1 MTERPNIALMTEAQK
16 EALIMALWQEL
27 EQIKQENAQ
36 LKQQHAQDQTR
47 LEQLQQQQNQPK
59 KNSHNSSVP
68 PSRDQKA
75 NKPHQT
81 PQRRKASLG
90 RKGGGR
96 ALHPN
101 PDQHVVSLAKVCPH
115 CEGALEPEEQQLKAR
130 YDKIEIPPVRPVV
143 TRVEQYG
150 GTCPHCGDC
159 YVAPVPLGLEPGTPF
174 GRSIETLATYLR
186 YSHAISYERLSALF
200 SEVFGL
206 SISEGALSNLFKER
220 VGSRLGDR
228 TEEILERLRSSR
240 VVMSDETSARVGGRN
255 QWEWVFQNDQVCIHV
270 IRPSRGHGVID
281 EVMDGH
287 RPQVWVS
294 DLYSAQG
301 KHPAEQWQICLAH
314 QLRDLEYAI
323 EAGDKIFARAM
334 KRLLLRAFVL
344 EKRRDRLKES
354 TFARYRRDLSVGLEK
369 VLALEPVQKDGIRL
383 KKRYVKHREHLFL
396 FLDEAS
402 VPATNNASEQALR
415 MSVVFRKVTNG
426 FRSDWGRDLFASV
439 RTVVN
444 TGRRQGMTAFEA
456 IQKALSP
463 LTSFFSPV

>member
-1 MTERPNIALMTEAQK
+1 MSERPNIALMTKSQK
-16 EALIMALWQEL
+16 DTLIMALWEEL
-27 EQIKQENAQ
+27 EQLKQENARY
-36 LKQQHAQDQTR
+36 KAR
-47 LEQLQQQQNQPK
+47 LIELESQPTQPK
-59 KNSHNSSVP
+59 KNSRNSSVP

-75 NKPHQT
+75 NKPAPDQT
-81 PQRRKASLG
+81 RQRRKASFG

-96 ALHPN
+96 GLHPK

-115 CEGALEPEEQQLKAR
+115 CEAALEQEKQQLKAR
-130 YDKIEIPPVRPVV
+130 YDKIEILPVRPVV

-150 GTCPHCGDC
+150 GRCPHCGGC
-159 YVAPVPLGLEPGTPF
+159 YVAPIPVGLEPGTPF

-200 SEVFGL
+200 GEVFGL
-206 SISEGALSNLFKER
+206 SISEGALANLFKKR
-220 VGSRLGDR
+220 VGIRLFDR

-240 VVMSDETSARVGGRN
+240 LVMSDETSARVGGVN
-255 QWEWVFQNDQVCIHV
+255 QWEWVFQNEQVSIHV

-281 EVMDGH
+281 EVLDGH

-301 KHPAEQWQICLAH
+301 KHPAEHWQICLAH

-334 KRLLLRAFVL
+334 KRLLLRAFAL
-344 EKRRDRLKES
+344 EKRRLKEP

-369 VLALEPVQKDGIRL
+369 VLSLEPVQKDGIRL
-383 KKRYVKHREHLFL
+383 KKRYTKHREHLFL
-396 FLDEAS
+396 FLDDAS
-402 VPATNNASEQALR
+402 VPPTNNASEQALR
-415 MSVVFRKVTNG
+415 LSVVFRKVTNG

-444 TGRRQGMTAFEA
+444 TGRRQGLTAFEA

-463 LTSFFSPV
+463 LTSFLSPV

>member
-1 MTERPNIALMTEAQK
+1 
-16 EALIMALWQEL
+16 MALWEEL
-27 EQIKQENAQ
+27 EQLKQENARY
-36 LKQQHAQDQTR
+36 KAR
-47 LEQLQQQQNQPK
+47 LLELESQPKQPK
-59 KNSHNSSVP
+59 KNSRNSSVP

-75 NKPHQT
+75 NKPAPDQT
-81 PQRRKASLG
+81 RQRRKASFG

-96 ALHPN
+96 ALHPK

-115 CEGALEPEEQQLKAR
+115 CEAALEQEEQQLKAR
-130 YDKIEIPPVRPVV
+130 YDKIEILPVRPVV

-150 GTCPHCGDC
+150 GRCSHCGGC
-159 YVAPVPLGLEPGTPF
+159 YVAPIPLGLEPGTPF

-200 SEVFGL
+200 REVFGL
-206 SISEGALSNLFKER
+206 SISEGALANLFKKR

-228 TEEILERLRSSR
+228 TEEILERLRNSR
-240 VVMSDETSARVGGRN
+240 LVMSDETSARVGGVN
-255 QWEWVFQNDQVCIHV
+255 QWEWVFQNEQVCIHV

-281 EVMDGH
+281 EVLDGH

-301 KHPAEQWQICLAH
+301 KHPAEHWQICLAH

-334 KRLLLRAFVL
+334 KRLLLRAFAL
-344 EKRRDRLKES
+344 EKRRLKEP
-354 TFARYRRDLSVGLEK
+354 TFARYRHDLSVGLEK
-369 VLALEPVQKDGIRL
+369 VLSLEPVQKDGIRL

-396 FLDEAS
+396 FLDDAS
-402 VPATNNASEQALR
+402 VPPTNNASEQALR

-444 TGRRQGMTAFEA
+444 TGRRQGLTAFEA

-463 LTSFFSPV
+463 LTSFLSPV

>member
-36 LKQQHAQDQTR
+36 LKQQHAQDQSR
-47 LEQLQQQQNQPK
+47 LEQLEQQQNQPT

-75 NKPHQT
+75 NQPPQT
-81 PQRRKASLG
+81 RQRRKASLG

-96 ALHPN
+96 RLHPN
-101 PDQHVVSLAKVCPH
+101 PDQHVMSLAKVCPH

-206 SISEGALSNLFKER
+206 SISEGALANLFKER

-255 QWEWVFQNDQVCIHV
+255 QWEWVFQHDTWCIHV

-314 QLRDLEYAI
+314 QLRDLAYAI

-369 VLALEPVQKDGIRL
+369 VLVLEPVQKD
-383 KKRYVKHREHLFL
+383 
-396 FLDEAS
+396 
-402 VPATNNASEQALR
+402 
-415 MSVVFRKVTNG
+415 
-426 FRSDWGRDLFASV
+426 
-439 RTVVN
+439 
-444 TGRRQGMTAFEA
+444 
-456 IQKALSP
+456 
-463 LTSFFSPV
+463 

>member
-1 MTERPNIALMTEAQK
+1 MSERPNIALMTESQK
-16 EALIMALWQEL
+16 DTLIMALWQEL
-27 EQIKQENAQ
+27 EQLKQENAQ
-36 LKQQHAQDQTR
+36 YKAR
-47 LEQLQQQQNQPK
+47 LLESQPNQPK
-59 KNSHNSSVP
+59 KNSRNSSVP

-75 NKPHQT
+75 NKSAPDQT
-81 PQRRKASLG
+81 RQRRKASFG

-96 ALHPN
+96 GLHPK

-115 CEGALEPEEQQLKAR
+115 CEAALEQEEQHLKAR
-130 YDKIEIPPVRPVV
+130 YDKIEIPPVRPFV

-150 GTCPHCGDC
+150 GTCPHCGGC
-159 YVAPVPLGLEPGTPF
+159 YVAPIPVGLEPGTPF

-200 SEVFGL
+200 GEVFGL
-206 SISEGALSNLFKER
+206 SISEGALSNLFKKR
-220 VGSRLGDR
+220 VGIRLFER

-240 VVMSDETSARVGGRN
+240 LVMSDETSARVGGVN
-255 QWEWVFQNDQVCIHV
+255 QWEWVFQNEQVCIHV

-281 EVMDGH
+281 EVLDGH

-301 KHPAEQWQICLAH
+301 KHPAEHWQICLAH
-314 QLRDLEYAI
+314 QLRDLEYAL

-334 KRLLLRAFVL
+334 KRLLLRAFAL
-344 EKRRDRLKES
+344 GRDRLKEP

-396 FLDEAS
+396 FLDDAS

>member
-1 MTERPNIALMTEAQK
+1 MSERPNIALMTKSQK
-16 EALIMALWQEL
+16 DTLIMALWEEL
-27 EQIKQENAQ
+27 EQLKQENARY
-36 LKQQHAQDQTR
+36 KAR
-47 LEQLQQQQNQPK
+47 LIELESQPTQPK
-59 KNSHNSSVP
+59 KNSRNSSVP

-75 NKPHQT
+75 NKPAPDQT
-81 PQRRKASLG
+81 RQRRKASFG

-96 ALHPN
+96 GLHPK

-115 CEGALEPEEQQLKAR
+115 CEAALEQEEQQLKAR
-130 YDKIEIPPVRPVV
+130 YDKIEILPVRPVV

-150 GTCPHCGDC
+150 GRCPHCGGC
-159 YVAPVPLGLEPGTPF
+159 YVAPIPVGLEPGTPF

-200 SEVFGL
+200 GEVFGL
-206 SISEGALSNLFKER
+206 SISEGALANLFKKR
-220 VGSRLGDR
+220 VGIRLFDR

-240 VVMSDETSARVGGRN
+240 LVMSDETSARVGGVN
-255 QWEWVFQNDQVCIHV
+255 QWEWVFQNEQVCIHV

-281 EVMDGH
+281 EVLDGH

-301 KHPAEQWQICLAH
+301 KHPAEHWQICLAH

-334 KRLLLRAFVL
+334 KRLLLRAFAL
-344 EKRRDRLKES
+344 EKRRLKEP

-369 VLALEPVQKDGIRL
+369 VLSLEPVQKDGIRL

-396 FLDEAS
+396 FLDDAS
-402 VPATNNASEQALR
+402 VPPTNNASEQALR
-415 MSVVFRKVTNG
+415 LSVVFRKVTNG

-444 TGRRQGMTAFEA
+444 TGRRQGLTAFEA

-463 LTSFFSPV
+463 LTSFLSPV

>member
-1 MTERPNIALMTEAQK
+1 MTERPNIALMTEVQK

-75 NKPHQT
+75 NKPHQP

-101 PDQHVVSLAKVCPH
+101 PDQHVMSLAKVCPH

-150 GTCPHCGDC
+150 GNCPHCGGC
-159 YVAPVPLGLEPGTPF
+159 YVAPIPVGLEPGTPF
-174 GRSIETLATYLR
+174 
-186 YSHAISYERLSALF
+186 HAISYERLFALY

-206 SISEGALSNLFKER
+206 SISEVALANLFKER

-314 QLRDLEYAI
+314 QLRDLAYAI

-344 EKRRDRLKES
+344 EKRRERLKES

-396 FLDEAS
+396 FLDDAS

>member
-1 MTERPNIALMTEAQK
+1 MTERPNIALMTEVQK

-47 LEQLQQQQNQPK
+47 LEQLQQQQNQPT

-101 PDQHVVSLAKVCPH
+101 PDQHVMSLAKVCPH

-314 QLRDLEYAI
+314 QLRDLAYAI

>member
-1 MTERPNIALMTEAQK
+1 M
-16 EALIMALWQEL
+16 
-27 EQIKQENAQ
+27 
-36 LKQQHAQDQTR
+36 
-47 LEQLQQQQNQPK
+47 
-59 KNSHNSSVP
+59 
-68 PSRDQKA
+68 
-75 NKPHQT
+75 
-81 PQRRKASLG
+81 
-90 RKGGGR
+90 
-96 ALHPN
+96 
-101 PDQHVVSLAKVCPH
+101 SLAKVCPH
-115 CEGALEPEEQQLKAR
+115 CEAALEQEEQHLKAR
-130 YDKIEIPPVRPVV
+130 YDKIEIPPVRPFV

-150 GTCPHCGDC
+150 GTCPHCGGC
-159 YVAPVPLGLEPGTPF
+159 YVAPIPVGLEPGTPF

-200 SEVFGL
+200 GEVFGL
-206 SISEGALSNLFKER
+206 SISEGALSNLFKKR
-220 VGSRLGDR
+220 VGSRLAHR

-240 VVMSDETSARVGGRN
+240 LVMSDETSARVGGVN
-255 QWEWVFQNDQVCIHV
+255 QWEWVFQNEQVCIHV

-301 KHPAEQWQICLAH
+301 KHPAEHWQICLAH

-334 KRLLLRAFVL
+334 KRLLLRAFAL
-344 EKRRDRLKES
+344 EKRRDRLKET

-396 FLDEAS
+396 FLDDAS

>member
-1 MTERPNIALMTEAQK
+1 MTERPNIALMTEVQK

-47 LEQLQQQQNQPK
+47 LEQLQQQQNQPT

-101 PDQHVVSLAKVCPH
+101 PDQHVMSLAKVCPH